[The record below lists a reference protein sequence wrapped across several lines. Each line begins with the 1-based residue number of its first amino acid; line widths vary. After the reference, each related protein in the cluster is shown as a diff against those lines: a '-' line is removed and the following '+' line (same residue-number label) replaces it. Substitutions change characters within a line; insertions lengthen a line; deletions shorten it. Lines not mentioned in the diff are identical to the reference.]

1 MKFPYGL
8 SNFYE
13 IITEDYFYVDRT
25 GHIPLVE
32 TIGKHL
38 LFLRPRRFGKSL
50 WLSTLENYYDVAKA
64 AEFERLFGHLAIG
77 QNPTPLHNHYLIMR
91 WDFSLIQAQGTVQEI
106 EQSLHTHINDR
117 IRIFAQDYQDIL
129 GSDLHIDPN
138 NAISSFDLVV
148 ATVRR
153 NNHQMYLLIDEYDN
167 FANEVMMS
175 TEATDRQRYEN
186 LLYGE
191 GIFKLIFKAVKAAS
205 ASSGLDRVF
214 ITGVSPIV
222 LSDITS
228 GYNIAENIYFEPAF
242 NDLCGFHEAEIAEAL
257 QQVVSE
263 CDLSAEEV
271 AAAQET
277 MRAFYN
283 GYAFAFS
290 TDRLIYNPTL
300 ALYFLK
306 AFERNCAYP
315 TPMLDSNL
323 FMDQAKL
330 AYIAHLQQGGQF
342 LLDALNEEQPV
353 VIRELAQRFGLA
365 EMLSNQTDASFMGS
379 LLYYLGIL
387 TLAGRTPFQEIML
400 RIPNQVARRL
410 YVERVEKLLLPDVAD
425 QNAGYQ
431 AARTFFQTGQ
441 LQTLCD
447 FVEQRYF
454 KVLDNRDYRWA
465 DEMTLKTIFLTLL
478 FNDNLYMIDSE
489 TPVERTY
496 ADLTL
501 LVRPDLRNQPQLI
514 DIVIEFKY
522 IKLTDKALAGVS
534 LQPLTSAA
542 LAALPSVQAKLQE
555 AKTQLQDYRQ
565 KLIAQYGRS
574 LRLRAYAIIA
584 LGFERI
590 VWEEIK

>member
-13 IITEDYFYVDRT
+13 LITEDYFYVDRT
-25 GHIPLVE
+25 GHLPLIENV
-32 TIGKHL
+32 GKHL

-64 AEFERLFGHLAIG
+64 TEFERLFGHLAIG

-91 WDFSLIQAQGTVQEI
+91 WDFSLIKSYGTVAEI
-106 EQSLHTHINDR
+106 EHSLHAHINSRIRTLANHYPTYLGDR
-117 IRIFAQDYQDIL
+117 IQIYADDALSSLESVLSALEQ
-129 GSDLHIDPN
+129 SPN
-138 NAISSFDLVV
+138 PL
-148 ATVRR
+148 
-153 NNHQMYLLIDEYDN
+153 YLLIDEYDN
-167 FANEVMMS
+167 FANEVLMS
-175 TEATDRQRYEN
+175 TESSSRQRYEQ

-191 GIFKLIFKAVKAAS
+191 GAFRLIFKAVKAAS
-205 ASSGLDRVF
+205 SRSQLDRVF

-242 NDLCGFHEAEIAEAL
+242 NDLCGFREGEIADAL
-257 QQVVSE
+257 QRIIKD
-263 CDLSAEEV
+263 CHLPAEEL

-277 MRAFYN
+277 MQAFYN
-283 GYAFAFS
+283 GYAFSFS
-290 TDRLIYNPTL
+290 TDQLIYNPTL

-306 AFERNCAYP
+306 AFQRNCEYP

-342 LLDALNEEQPV
+342 LLDVLNEEQPV
-353 VIRELAQRFGLA
+353 VIQELAQRFGLA
-365 EMLSNQTDASFMGS
+365 EMVSNQTDSSFMGS

-387 TLAGRTPFQEIML
+387 TLAGRTPFQEVML

-410 YVERVEKLLLPDVAD
+410 YVERVEKLLLPNVAD

-431 AARTFFQTGQ
+431 AARTFFQTGH
-441 LQTLCD
+441 LQPLCD

-454 KVLDNRDYRWA
+454 NVLDNRDYRWA

-501 LVRPDLRNQPQLI
+501 LVRPDLRHQPQLI

-522 IKLTDKALAGVS
+522 IKITDKALAGVS
-534 LQPLTSAA
+534 LQQITSTA
-542 LAALPSVQAKLQE
+542 LAALPPVQAKLQE
-555 AKTQLQDYRQ
+555 AKTQLQDYRE
-565 KLIAQYGRS
+565 KLTTHYQGS
-574 LRLRAYAIIA
+574 LRLRAYAIVA

-590 VWEEIK
+590 VWEEA